1 MSMKSQ
7 FYLSLCADAASK
19 STMYYQLGSVI
30 VKGGKVI
37 STGFNHQRPNYC
49 EPRNGR
55 PMSMHA
61 EMASI
66 FNATRGAA
74 PALKQQQQ
82 QQQQRKEQQQNE
94 KKKKAKRYAEEE
106 YSRDLE
112 RLSPGASLVPY
123 EAKTTRRRV
132 SYQTGRPAHYQGQE
146 ADDACEGKGGEC
158 SVGQEVTGKQQR
170 RSQQQHSKLNGCD
183 LYVCRTTKKGEF
195 GCSKP
200 CWRCVSW
207 CRWAGIKRIFHWS
220 VEEGRFI
227 CLKVGDASVAE
238 CYETVADVRLVRSR
252 AVLV

>member
-1 MSMKSQ
+1 MLPVARPLRSSSRFNRATALRPSQ
-7 FYLSLCADAASK
+7 K
-19 STMYYQLGSVI
+19 Q
-30 VKGGKVI
+30 
-37 STGFNHQRPNYC
+37 H
-49 EPRNGR
+49 
-55 PMSMHA
+55 
-61 EMASI
+61 
-66 FNATRGAA
+66 
-74 PALKQQQQ
+74 QQQQ
-82 QQQQRKEQQQNE
+82 QQQQRKEQQNE
-94 KKKKAKRYAEEE
+94 KKKKATRYAEEC
-106 YSRDLE
+106 SRDLE

>member
-74 PALKQQQQ
+74 PALKQQVQPCNGSATVTNTTPATTTAKGATK
-82 QQQQRKEQQQNE
+82 RKEEGEAVRGGVQQ
-94 KKKKAKRYAEEE
+94 
-106 YSRDLE
+106 
-112 RLSPGASLVPY
+112 G
-123 EAKTTRRRV
+123 
-132 SYQTGRPAHYQGQE
+132 
-146 ADDACEGKGGEC
+146 
-158 SVGQEVTGKQQR
+158 
-170 RSQQQHSKLNGCD
+170 
-183 LYVCRTTKKGEF
+183 F
-195 GCSKP
+195 
-200 CWRCVSW
+200 
-207 CRWAGIKRIFHWS
+207 RIRA
-220 VEEGRFI
+220 V
-227 CLKVGDASVAE
+227 VGDKS
-238 CYETVADVRLVRSR
+238 RSLR
-252 AVLV
+252 GEDEEACVLSDWSTCSLSGSRGRRCL

>member
-82 QQQQRKEQQQNE
+82 QQQQQRKEQQNE
-94 KKKKAKRYAEEE
+94 KKKKATRYAEEC
-106 YSRDLE
+106 SRDLE

-183 LYVCRTTKKGEF
+183 F
-195 GCSKP
+195 
-200 CWRCVSW
+200 VSW